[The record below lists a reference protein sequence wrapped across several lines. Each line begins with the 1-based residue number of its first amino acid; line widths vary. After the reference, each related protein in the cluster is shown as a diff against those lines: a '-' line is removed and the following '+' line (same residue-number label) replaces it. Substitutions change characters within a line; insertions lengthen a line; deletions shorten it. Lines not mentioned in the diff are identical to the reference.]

1 MIVCYSNN
9 LISKYVK
16 WLSWYTSNIWF
27 YNLFLFLDMIGD
39 VDVEFSTTEKGRT
52 TFAWQA
58 SS

>member
-39 VDVEFSTTEKGRT
+39 VDVELLTTEKGRT
-52 TFAWQA
+52 TSAWQA